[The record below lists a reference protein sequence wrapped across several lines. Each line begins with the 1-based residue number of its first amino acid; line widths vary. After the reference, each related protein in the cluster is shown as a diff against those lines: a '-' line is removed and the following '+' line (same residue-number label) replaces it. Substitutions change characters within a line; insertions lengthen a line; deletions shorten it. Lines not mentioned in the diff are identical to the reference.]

1 MTKSIKNSIPVQ
13 PLHGTAKKV
22 KKSATTYFSSTAD
35 VCTDELDV
43 NLPYASI
50 VGFAWGIPDAQSCRW
65 LCGHNHPE
73 ATHFTWL
80 DYRTN
85 HQIANSLE
93 HKCNCKK
100 DVSTKKDEVG
110 AVSGVMH
117 CDIKGKWKQRLRLL
131 KILTIIKRD
140 VRAGYFRNLSD
151 QNHSNRIGTITENF
165 MQPQR

>member
-117 CDIKGKWKQRLRLL
+117 CDIKGKWMQRLMSQEKVAHGCPDSGLRHPESSLGGA
-131 KILTIIKRD
+131 
-140 VRAGYFRNLSD
+140 RAWTLGS
-151 QNHSNRIGTITENF
+151 
-165 MQPQR
+165 